1 MPTMADI
8 TVKKAD
14 GTTNVVFVAAVP
26 SAGDKTPAVWT
37 QDAASGI
44 QSHRPRFEMTCQ
56 NNGQNT
62 IRQARTKF
70 SYPIVFTDTTTSQ
83 EVLLKSLGFDGI
95 FYMPFELTTTQW
107 NEGWAQLGNLLCST
121 LVRSAIQVGFAPT

>member
-8 TVKKAD
+8 IVKKAD
-14 GTTNVVFVAAVP
+14 NVTNVTYVAAVP
-26 SAGDKTPAVWT
+26 SSGDKTPAVWT

-44 QSHRPRFEMTCQ
+44 QSHRPRFEMVTQ
-56 NNGQNT
+56 NNGSST
-62 IRQARTKF
+62 IRQARTKYA
-70 SYPIVFTDTTTSQ
+70 YPIVYTDTTTSQ

-95 FYMPFELTTTQW
+95 FYMPNELTTTQW
-107 NEGWAQLGNLLCST
+107 NEAWAQLGNLLCST